1 MTRLNQD
8 KHSVDDENYGDAY
21 DNYGDNY
28 DDLAL

>member
-1 MTRLNQD
+1 MIQD